1 MTILESLKEIIQ
13 EHDRLF
19 YVQRHFNTIAAI
31 SGLFLFVL
39 SLVLLLLPGTSWP
52 WFLSI
57 WTSGFIAYI
66 ACRSRWFQAD
76 SDIIGSAMEKFNHA
90 FPVNTNE
97 RKIAMHTLEEMSSS
111 SVTAATIVALLGGK
125 RSLHYYYGWTES
137 PVKPKPLPETP
148 HGTQHVPVGKKR
160 LIFGGII
167 PLQMKKKKIS
177 DLHEDQ
183 TNNKCIRLDP
193 DRPGRKI
200 T

>member
-1 MTILESLKEIIQ
+1 MTILESLKEIIR

-19 YVQRHFNTIAAI
+19 YVQRHFNSIAAI

-57 WTSGFIAYI
+57 WTAGFIAYI

-76 SDIIGSAMEKFNHA
+76 SDIIGSAMEKFNHS
-90 FPVNTNE
+90 FPINTNE
-97 RKIAMHTLEEMSSS
+97 RKIAMHTLEEMSSA
-111 SVTAATIVALLGGK
+111 SVTAAMIMALLGGK

-137 PVKPKPLPETP
+137 PDKPLPETP
-148 HGTQHVPVGKKR
+148 NRTHQKPVGEKR
-160 LIFGGII
+160 LTFSGII

-177 DLHEDQ
+177 DLHEDR

-193 DRPGRKI
+193 DRPDRKI
-200 T
+200 S